1 MKYNKTL
8 ALIPAV
14 LLAACGGS
22 EQSMNEP
29 TEAGAVVYSYPAD
42 GQTGISPAADIV
54 IRFSH
59 PITDTEADLQSKIL
73 VSNGSNPVPFT
84 VTKVDGGHSLKLAPN
99 AALATGTDYTVTFN
113 DALLAANAQAVATP
127 NAHGAN
133 GIQFSTRGGFTGIA
147 GLDNMAGD
155 FAVAELIPSPTGQFQ
170 PMNFSTFRLNLTQPV
185 HPDWQAMGGQIRL
198 ENAAGDTVPAT
209 ILVDGRRITVD
220 PCTVEAQELCGT
232 KADALTAGETYTLRV
247 QGLPSLT
254 SSATLDFSQ
263 SFTPRET
270 GPTVVLFQELI
281 DSGLLAGSD
290 EAGARKSR
298 LNGQIINGVTLNS
311 VLQGNAG
318 PSQKSGGLFAEL
330 AYAPSFAADEPLPL
344 RVPKGSLLLGSSLDV
359 KINGSVPVIDPKTG
373 QLQTTGDIKVTMLSD
388 ATGYLSPNPYTD
400 DLNAPRHVKLFMDV
414 SMNTEE
420 AQPNASLSQ
429 DLLGVELSGIA
440 IVQDGVLTI
449 DAIGVVEPNLLGQE
463 YTDSTIAFR
472 IEAATDAESA
482 LDAEDLFIP
491 DSTSPQL
498 VSWMPGPANA
508 LPATR
513 QSMQRPGDP
522 VILNFD
528 EPLDP
533 ASVANGV
540 TIFEDGVELTGVDS
554 MLDGTAV
561 VLNPKGGLKHASEY
575 TVQIDGLTDLAGNQA
590 VSESLTFEL
599 EDIGGD
605 GVTQRSPLALTTYPG
620 YPCVTQGQDLASGS
634 HGTCIDAVSESGGS
648 LDYPAGQEPDEL
660 PITSLPADRPI
671 TVVFSQSMDLTSI
684 HAETFVVEKLA
695 ENLVDAEPVSGR
707 IEKNNQRIR
716 FYPDQAWETG
726 QLYRYTLKSVQDGNC
741 PTDGS
746 QPLFICGEN
755 GLALQT
761 DLLVTPTD
769 VGGPE
774 LQIYFQ
780 GADSLETVYTPLR
793 NLPIRD
799 TNSNYI
805 VDCATLGETDC
816 LEPFQHESD
825 GVGGYKPSAN
835 AAKLAINPDRNPR
848 VLGANNSEARV
859 GCETDGPDCPT
870 NKFIYQT
877 YGLNTEVIGSAVDE
891 ETGKT
896 GVRVYLYPTLLA
908 TTSVDVYLDD
918 NNALTDAVLPPDE
931 PQVTGPQILRMRYA
945 KDDPNCET
953 DCARNGLIPGIIIEG
968 DNGGPVFKTSADLAL
983 DAPNLEL
990 PLGNALRH
998 NLFGYPFTLNLQG
1011 GIMFFDDGRMQ
1022 IEQRNRVEPENGL
1035 PAPEI
1040 NVLVTTESDFL
1051 DASLDVAGCFIGLL
1065 GLDFGACS
1073 QLFDPPAA
1081 DEDGAVFIPLMIPD
1095 QGIYL
1100 NFISNPVK
1108 EIPAQQ

>member
-8 ALIPAV
+8 ALIPAM

-73 VSNGSNPVPFT
+73 VSNGNNPVPFT

-99 AALATGTDYTVTFN
+99 AALATGTNYTVTFN

-155 FAVAELIPSPTGQFQ
+155 FAVAEVIPSPTGQFQ
-170 PMNFSTFRLNLTQPV
+170 PMNFSTFRLSLTQPV

-198 ENAAGDTVPAT
+198 EDAASDTVPAT

-318 PSQKSGGLFAEL
+318 PSQQTGGLFAEL

-344 RVPKGSLLLGSSLDV
+344 RVPKGSLLTSSSLDV
-359 KINGSVPVIDPKTG
+359 KINGSVPVIDSKTG

-414 SMNTEE
+414 SMNTEA

-482 LDAEDLFIP
+482 LDAEDLFTP

-508 LPATR
+508 IPATR

-540 TIFEDGVELTGVDS
+540 TIFEDGVELTAVDS

-575 TVQIDGLTDLAGNQA
+575 TVQIDGLTDLAGNA
-590 VSESLTFEL
+590 AIGESLQFEL
-599 EDIGGD
+599 DPIETEAPNEP
-605 GVTQRSPLALTTYPG
+605 VQQASPLALTTYPG
-620 YPCVTQGQDLASGS
+620 YPCATTGVDLESRSHGQCLDDAPGGPQGQL
-634 HGTCIDAVSESGGS
+634 
-648 LDYPAGQEPDEL
+648 L
-660 PITSLPADRPI
+660 PITTMPSDRSI
-671 TVVFSQSMDLTSI
+671 VVVFSQSMDLHSI
-684 HAETFVVEKLA
+684 NESSFFVEQ
-695 ENLVDAEPVSGR
+695 VDNASTPVGSGVPVSGR
-707 IEKNNQRIR
+707 LEKNNQRLR
-716 FYPDQAWETG
+716 FYPDQPWEPGTY
-726 QLYRYTLKSVQDGNC
+726 YRYTLASSTEVDDC
-741 PTDGS
+741 AS
-746 QPLFICGEN
+746 AICSELGYP
-755 GLALQT
+755 LQT
-761 DLLVTPTD
+761 DLLVDPAPENI
-769 VGGPE
+769 GGPD
-774 LQIYFQ
+774 LTIYFV
-780 GADSLETVYTPLR
+780 GTAPVETVFTPLR

-805 VDCATLGETDC
+805 IDCETLGGTNC
-816 LEPFQHESD
+816 LEPFNHTSD
-825 GVGGYKPSAN
+825 GEGGFLPSAN
-835 AAKLAINPDRNPR
+835 AARLKVKEKAATA
-848 VLGANNSEARV
+848 LGVSVAASV
-859 GCETDGPDCPT
+859 GCPAEENCPE

-877 YGLNTEVIGSAVDE
+877 YGLNTEIIGPVVDE
-891 ETGKT
+891 ETGQE
-896 GVRVYLYPTLLA
+896 GVRVLLYPTMLA
-908 TTSVDVYLDD
+908 TTSASVFLDGFGEQ
-918 NNALTDAVLPPDE
+918 A
-931 PQVTGPQILRMRYA
+931 TGPQILRMTYGTPTE
-945 KDDPNCET
+945 DNPQ
-953 DCARNGLIPGIIIEG
+953 GLVEGIIIEDEQG
-968 DNGGPVFKTSADLAL
+968 RPKFQTTAELTL
-983 DAPNLEL
+983 DAPNLSL
-990 PLGNALRH
+990 PLSQALTH
-998 NLFGYPFTLNLQG
+998 DLYSKDLILKLEGP
-1011 GIMFFDDGRMQ
+1011 IVFFDDGRMQ
-1022 IEQRNRVEPENGL
+1022 IEQRNIEASPITV
-1035 PAPEI
+1035 
-1040 NVLVTTESDFL
+1040 NVNVTVPILDQFL
-1051 DASLDVAGCFIGLL
+1051 DYASCVEDRGPIGVITCLVDSSTETDS
-1065 GLDFGACS
+1065 GDI
-1073 QLFDPPAA
+1073 Q
-1081 DEDGAVFIPLMIPD
+1081 IPLEIPD
-1095 QGIYL
+1095 QGVYL